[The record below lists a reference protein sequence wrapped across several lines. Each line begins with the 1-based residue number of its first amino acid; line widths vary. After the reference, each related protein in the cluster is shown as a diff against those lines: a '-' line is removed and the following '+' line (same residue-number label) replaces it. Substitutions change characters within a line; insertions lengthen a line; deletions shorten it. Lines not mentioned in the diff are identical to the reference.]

1 MRNLSPARQEEYESR
16 LEHVLDKGMPESYR
30 YRCLYDLCLHS
41 YKSLAKAQF
50 VFDEA
55 FFPFANPEKH
65 TSGMKKMASEML
77 LMTAALGEVKRG
89 QKIIHELKADVN
101 YQDSNGNT
109 PLSYAI
115 RRKRLGMVE
124 MLLENGAD
132 ANKQNKQQLTPLLKA
147 CFLGVDKVIPVFA
160 RYQVDLNQK
169 ISFRKWNKFGLG
181 WKTHHLYPLTYAVT
195 YGRTQVVSELLK
207 HGANLDTQ
215 YVGKYSFRETL
226 EKDKEF
232 NLKLFTPE
240 MHNIFRP
247 YLMNEKQKTR
257 E

>member
-1 MRNLSPARQEEYESR
+1 MKDLSPERQKEYAARVKR
-16 LEHVLDKGMPESYR
+16 VLDKEVPESYH
-30 YRCLYDLCLHS
+30 YRCLYEAYFEL
-41 YKSLAKAQF
+41 YKTIAKAQLAF
-50 VFDEA
+50 AESVFPLCD
-55 FFPFANPEKH
+55 PTKH
-65 TSGMKKMASEML
+65 TASMKKIASKML
-77 LMTAALGEVKRG
+77 LMIAALGDVEKGR
-89 QKIIHELKADVN
+89 KIIHELKADVN
-101 YQDSNGNT
+101 YQDPNGNT

-115 RRKRLGMVE
+115 RRKRLGMAE

-147 CFLGVDKVIPVFA
+147 CFLGVDKAIPVFA

-169 ISFRKWNKFGLG
+169 ITFRKWNKFGLG
-181 WKTHHLYPLTYAVT
+181 WKTYHLYPLTYAIT
-195 YGRTQVVSELLK
+195 YGRTRVVSELLK

-232 NLKLFTPE
+232 NLKLFTSD
-240 MHNIFRP
+240 MHDIFRP
-247 YLMNEKQKTR
+247 YLMNGKQKTR